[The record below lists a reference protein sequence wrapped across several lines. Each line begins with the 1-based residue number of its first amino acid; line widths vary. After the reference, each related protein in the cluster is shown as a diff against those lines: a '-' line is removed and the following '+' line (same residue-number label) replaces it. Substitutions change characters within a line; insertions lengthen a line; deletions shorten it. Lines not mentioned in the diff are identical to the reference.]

1 MAATIPATNKWLLTK
16 QVSVAQSAER
26 WQAGD
31 GMEAEAGGP
40 PGSSL
45 AEFLCK
51 LVVQGLRQHKQ
62 AEEAVGAQRKMKAAE
77 MEKRKREPETRL
89 VRGWGCGWVSANAWT
104 VQKRLGTLALWSRCL
119 SCLYH
124 TACLLSSAWLQHWAN
139 QVNPSQ
145 SGWCSG
151 HLGNQD
157 LLLLRGIYGWYSIYT
172 VPLHYV
178 FKNLW
183 KSLLLF

>member
-51 LVVQGLRQHKQ
+51 LVVQGLRQHRQ

-124 TACLLSSAWLQHWAN
+124 TACLLSSAWLTATLSK
-139 QVNPSQ
+139 PGKPKSERMML
-145 SGWCSG
+145 GTFGEPRPPAAKG
-151 HLGNQD
+151 HLWMIFH
-157 LLLLRGIYGWYSIYT
+157 LHCAS
-172 VPLHYV
+172 PLC
-178 FKNLW
+178 F
-183 KSLLLF
+183 